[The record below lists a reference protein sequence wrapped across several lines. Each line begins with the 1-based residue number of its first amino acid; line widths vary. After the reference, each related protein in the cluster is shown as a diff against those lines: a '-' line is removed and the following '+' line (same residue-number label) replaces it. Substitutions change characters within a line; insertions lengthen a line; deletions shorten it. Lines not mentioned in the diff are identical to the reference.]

1 MVPVIAVAVGAFFAH
16 ERLGPRGLAGAAMV
30 IGGVW
35 LALSGK
41 RAPHVKGIAESH
53 SPA

>member
-1 MVPVIAVAVGAFFAH
+1 MVPVIAVAVGAVFAH
-16 ERLGPRGLAGAAMV
+16 ERLGPRDLTGAAMV

-35 LALSGK
+35 LALG
-41 RAPHVKGIAESH
+41 RRRVPHVKRSAESH